1 MVSLITKLKT
11 ERQRRIARAQDI
23 IVKTVFEVFSNNV
36 VLHGGTSIWRCYNGN
51 RFSEDI
57 DVYIPRNLHK
67 IETFFQ
73 LLEKRGLVIERKK
86 ISENNLFSTLKF
98 ERTEVRFE
106 AIFKKMSGILK
117 EYQTFEG
124 NLEAIYTL
132 PQEELIKEKIS
143 AYLNRFIIRDLYD
156 VFFLLRYVQ
165 NASSILPFL
174 KKLIDNFDNPKDES
188 NLGALILSGITPK
201 STEMIEYIKDRIKNG

>member
-1 MVSLITKLKT
+1 
-11 ERQRRIARAQDI
+11 
-23 IVKTVFEVFSNNV
+23 
-36 VLHGGTSIWRCYNGN
+36 
-51 RFSEDI
+51 
-57 DVYIPRNLHK
+57 
-67 IETFFQ
+67 
-73 LLEKRGLVIERKK
+73 
-86 ISENNLFSTLKF
+86 
-98 ERTEVRFE
+98 
-106 AIFKKMSGILK
+106 MSGILK